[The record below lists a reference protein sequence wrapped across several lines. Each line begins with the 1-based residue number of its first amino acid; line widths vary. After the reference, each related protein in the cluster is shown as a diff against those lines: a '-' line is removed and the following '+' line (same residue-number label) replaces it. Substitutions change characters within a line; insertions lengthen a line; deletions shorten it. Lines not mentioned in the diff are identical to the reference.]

1 MKVVERASFAAQPDT
16 DGPLISVLAASV
28 MMLVLTGLM
37 WLAFSGLFH

>member
-1 MKVVERASFAAQPDT
+1 MKVVEPAPYAAQSGA

-28 MMLVLTGLM
+28 MMIFLAALM